1 MAEYAPEIVSLYKNV
16 SIPIT
21 PPAVW
26 SLRKSLKFV
35 RRKTSL
41 IKSDTK
47 NTIGSYGIDGLPATK
62 TRPFSFHPPHTTSKI
77 DIHKSSDNIVHQYP
91 TVIYLASSATAAAT
105 SSFRKRAKMY
115 LARCLTMVNM
125 ARTYRKASALLLSSG
140 PLSME
145 TILLTDSTSI
155 LGVNLLVELLSCET
169 TEKVYALVARDARG
183 IVSYLGST
191 LMRLSPLSPISYTI
205 LGLVVTGTHPNHY
218 P

>member
-77 DIHKSSDNIVHQYP
+77 DIHNHISR
-91 TVIYLASSATAAAT
+91 SSATAAAT